1 MHSATII
8 SAPNPRPAPDLPP
21 CGKLSLVDNGFPHSK
36 LPGMEP
42 SQRMYPK
49 GLSPEARAEFER
61 KEEEAARK
69 AAREMWTAGITIV
82 ASFVLVIV
90 LVALVIIIGHIQLF

>member
-1 MHSATII
+1 
-8 SAPNPRPAPDLPP
+8 
-21 CGKLSLVDNGFPHSK
+21 
-36 LPGMEP
+36 MEP